1 MNGREAAE
9 RLSPKTSRTLSIIAA
24 AMGMGVVLICL
35 VVAAMHVQSTRTPSP
50 EDVRLVNA
58 LVGAAM
64 VAALVA
70 IVASETVWKAQLK
83 ALTPENVDG
92 GVQTAFIIRTALREA
107 SAMFGAVA
115 ALIAALNG
123 TLHVYPAYW
132 AALVPA
138 ALFLGYLAMH
148 WPSEDNL
155 RAELTAALPQ

>member
-9 RLSPKTSRTLSIIAA
+9 RLTPAVSRTLSIIAA
-24 AMGMGVVLICL
+24 AMGTGVVVLT
-35 VVAAMHVQSTRTPSP
+35 VFVAALHARCARTPSP

-64 VAALVA
+64 IAALVA

-83 ALTPENVDG
+83 ALRPESVDA
-92 GVQTAFIIRTALREA
+92 GVQTAFIVRTALREG
-107 SAMFGAVA
+107 SAMFGLVA

-132 AALVPA
+132 AALAPA

-148 WPSEDNL
+148 WPSPDNL
-155 RAELTAALPQ
+155 KAELTAVLPQ